1 MRLITRNDA
10 SLAIG
15 LIVSAMVIFQRPL
28 HVLLN
33 VAQGIEGRYHLDL
46 VPALTLMVV
55 LFVFHQYRKRHLA
68 NAEARAAEAEAARAR
83 VRSEELER
91 LMTFSRALAGALD
104 LVALQRAAV
113 GLHRG
118 RRRRSVALLS
128 DARRRPAARRADRP

>member
-1 MRLITRNDA
+1 VDGVVTAADGLRPSRTRALTHTAHRPLCPVINLRGPRLAGRLHRTGTTVRLITRNDA

-15 LIVSAMVIFQRPL
+15 LIVSALVIFQRPL
-28 HVLLN
+28 HLLLS

-91 LMTFSRALAGALD
+91 L
-104 LVALQRAAV
+104 
-113 GLHRG
+113 
-118 RRRRSVALLS
+118 
-128 DARRRPAARRADRP
+128 